1 MRYIMNL
8 TKNLNKLLLI
18 GTVLS
23 GIKINAEPFIVA
35 EITTTPE
42 TKTNLKYVDST
53 TFAPVTLDH
62 VLKEYKYSGSELPQ
76 TSTDL
81 EPYLRQYNQ
90 SNEYFLLCDSRFLD
104 PIKSTIWKIKFSLI
118 NDGIYPDGIINK
130 LKTFCN
136 LIISQELRFKNFL
149 IKVLFQQN
157 GLRNLYAEI
166 KDLHLSFSKDLFLNK
181 FRTDF
186 NDMLDIVDP
195 DEEIERFKR

>member
-1 MRYIMNL
+1 MKV
-8 TKNLNKLLLI
+8 TKNLNKLLLV
-18 GTVLS
+18 GAVLS

-53 TFAPVTLDH
+53 TSVPVTLDC
-62 VLKEYKYSGSELPQ
+62 VLKEYKYSGNELPQ
-76 TSTDL
+76 IYTDL

-104 PIKSTIWKIKFSLI
+104 PIKSTIWRIKFSLI
-118 NDGIYPDGIINK
+118 NDGIYPDEIINK

-136 LIISQELRFKNFL
+136 LIILQEPRFKNFL
-149 IKVLFQQN
+149 IRVLFQQN
-157 GLRNLYAEI
+157 GLRNLYTEI
-166 KDLHLSFSKDLFLNK
+166 KDLQLKFSKNLFLNK
-181 FRTDF
+181 FRADF

-195 DEEIERFKR
+195 DEEIERFKNK